1 LLNDDQG
8 THIPTNNAED
18 RVFGV
23 IRRRI
28 GGADYSM
35 PLPVLKSALD
45 NRSRAVLYC
54 RYSKKGEGANV
65 SNRIFIRI
73 RENDVPAGFGPSRIA
88 PERH

>member
-1 LLNDDQG
+1 MNDDLALN
-8 THIPTNNAED
+8 IPTNNAEGH
-18 RVFGV
+18 FSGV

-35 PLPVLKSALD
+35 PLRVLKSVLD

-65 SNRIFIRI
+65 SNCIFIRI
-73 RENDVPAGFGPSRIA
+73 RENDVPAGTVRSRIA
-88 PERH
+88 PDRH